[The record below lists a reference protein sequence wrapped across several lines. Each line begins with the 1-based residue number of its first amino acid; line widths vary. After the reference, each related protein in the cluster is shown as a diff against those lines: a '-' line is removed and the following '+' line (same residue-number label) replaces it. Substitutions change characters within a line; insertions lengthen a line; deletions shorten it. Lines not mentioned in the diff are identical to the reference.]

1 MSNNVFGVRL
11 DTYNNLLVEPFT
23 RDGVITKGSGKYS
36 YPIAITSGN
45 IRPLTNRDPTNNIP
59 QKFGL
64 PRPLKWQ
71 YRKGTTTHPNIIVI
85 NPDKPDQY
93 IEASRISH
101 SSKTQC
107 LIGQTMDQPGRFSV
121 KRNPET
127 EKNGTLQL
135 NKDCQK
141 CYGIGLVASYAPNRY
156 LTDNPEP
163 CVTNPTLCCNQE
175 YKAKKMV
182 IYANTNLPQNYY
194 TTHYQYLQN
203 RCQTY
208 QQKAFNFKT
217 RIGANIDNKAKPG
230 SPLALS
236 NTYIANCFP
245 NTDEITYSQINIV
258 NRIYQLL
265 KSQSTILTEN
275 DITKYES
282 DRIDSLFK
290 MNQYL
295 SSIEGNKELALKIFY
310 NYITNPYI
318 GVPLNGPSNPLGCKT
333 VVYKPSNYQ
342 FAVEGGVSSSTRILK
357 LTTDT
362 ISTNIAS
369 IRRLSGSSVLS
380 AASRTPFIYKN
391 KYTTCNNANTTY
403 MRYNQNRQGC
413 SSIKNTPEFQRI
425 NALNTLGN
433 IGGNVNGTF
442 VAETDMSNSFN

>member
-1 MSNNVFGVRL
+1 MSNNVFGVTL
-11 DTYNNLLVEPFT
+11 DTYNLSRDQLT
-23 RDGVITKGSGKYS
+23 REGVITKGSGKYS

-45 IRPLTNRDPTNNIP
+45 IRPFTNRDPTNNIP

-71 YRKGTTTHPNIIVI
+71 YRKGTTTHPYIIVM
-85 NPDKPDQY
+85 NPDKPDEY
-93 IEASRISH
+93 IEASRISK
-101 SSKTQC
+101 SSKTQS

-127 EKNGTLQL
+127 EITGSLQL
-135 NKDCQK
+135 NNDCQK
-141 CYGIGLVASYAPNRY
+141 CYGIGLVADYAPNRY

-163 CVTNPTLCCNQE
+163 CVTNPKLCCNQE

-182 IYANTNLPQNYY
+182 IYANTNLRQNYY

-208 QQKAFNFKT
+208 EQKAFNFKT
-217 RIGANIDNKAKPG
+217 RIDGEIENKAKPG
-230 SPLALS
+230 SPLAIS
-236 NTYIANCFP
+236 NTYIANCYP

-265 KSQSTILTEN
+265 KSQSNIFTEN

-295 SSIEGNKELALKIFY
+295 SSIEGNKDHALRVYY

-318 GVPLNGPSNPLGCKT
+318 GVPLNGPSNPIRCKR
-333 VVYKPSNYQ
+333 VIYKPSNYQ
-342 FAVEGGVSSSTRILK
+342 YAVEGGVSSSARLLK

-380 AASRTPFIYKN
+380 AASGNPFIYKN
-391 KYTTCNNANTTY
+391 KHTTCNNGNTTY
-403 MRYNQNRQGC
+403 MRYSQNRKGC

-425 NALNTLGN
+425 NALNSLGN
-433 IGGNVNGTF
+433 VGGTVNGTL
-442 VAETDMSNSFN
+442 VADTDMTNSFN